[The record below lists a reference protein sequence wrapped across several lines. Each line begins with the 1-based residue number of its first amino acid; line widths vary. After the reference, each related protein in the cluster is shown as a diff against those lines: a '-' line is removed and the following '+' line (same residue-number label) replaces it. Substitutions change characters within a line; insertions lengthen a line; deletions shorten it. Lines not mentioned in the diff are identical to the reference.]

1 MPPTAGSRE
10 PSVAG
15 SRPVL
20 FLAVFIHLLGFGI
33 LIPLLPYFAETYG
46 ATGLAVGLLNTS
58 FSFMQFLFAPVWG
71 RLSDRVGRRPV
82 LLGSLILTGV
92 SYVVFGVAGS
102 LPVLFISRV
111 MAGIA
116 GATISTAQA
125 YIADTTTPE
134 ERTKGMG
141 LIGAAFGMGF
151 IFGPAI
157 GGILSRWG
165 YSVPAF
171 AAAALAFG
179 AAIFAY
185 FRLPESLPS
194 AARAET
200 ARALRHPAA
209 SLVEAVRR
217 PRVGPVLLL
226 FFVGTLCFSAMETTF
241 ALFGEHGYGLGP
253 QGVGYILAFVGTLS
267 AALQAGLVGMLAR
280 RFGERALV
288 RAGFLL
294 MGLGFVVGGLTPP
307 FAAFLAVMGMAA
319 IGNGLTTPSLSGL
332 VSIFS
337 HADEQGGIL
346 GIYQSLGSLAR
357 SVGPFLGGLAY
368 DRFGHGSPLW
378 LAGIVLTLSS
388 FYAIRLPRR
397 ERAPR
402 GAGAGAPTAPALRRR
417 VPSRPR
423 SRAGQ
428 GCSRSSDR
436 STPSPPRG

>member
-1 MPPTAGSRE
+1 VPARPGSRDRQF
-10 PSVAG
+10 AG

-46 ATGLAVGLLNTS
+46 ATGFAVGMLNTS
-58 FSFMQFLFAPVWG
+58 YSFMQFLFAPVWG
-71 RLSDRVGRRPV
+71 RLSDRIGRRPV
-82 LLGSLILTGV
+82 LLGSLIVTGV
-92 SYVVFGVAGS
+92 SYVIFAVSGS
-102 LPVLFISRV
+102 LIVLFLSRI

-141 LIGAAFGMGF
+141 LLGAAFGMGF

-165 YSVPAF
+165 FSMPAL
-171 AAAALAFG
+171 AAAALAF
-179 AAIFAY
+179 AAAVFAY
-185 FRLPESLPS
+185 FRLPESLPPE
-194 AARAET
+194 ARVAT
-200 ARALRHPAA
+200 ARELKHPAA
-209 SLVEAVRR
+209 SLAEALGR

-226 FFVGTLCFSAMETTF
+226 FFIGTLCFSAMEATF

-253 QGVGYILAFVGTLS
+253 QGIGYILAFVGTLS
-267 AALQAGLVGMLAR
+267 AVMQAGLVGRLAR

-307 FAAFLAVMGMAA
+307 FAAFLAVMGIAA
-319 IGNGLTTPSLSGL
+319 LGNGLTTPSLSGL

-337 HADEQGGIL
+337 PADEQGGIL
-346 GIYQSLGSLAR
+346 GVYQSLGSLAR

-368 DRFGHGSPLW
+368 DHLGHGSPLW
-378 LAGIVLTLSS
+378 LAGIVLAMAS

-397 ERAPR
+397 ERAAGSPGIGTEAER
-402 GAGAGAPTAPALRRR
+402 GD
-417 VPSRPR
+417 RPR
-423 SRAGQ
+423 REVSRA
-428 GCSRSSDR
+428 
-436 STPSPPRG
+436 